1 MMSIDDYNE
10 VKECIYKEE
19 TYSARDNGAVLR
31 HQRKGVRKRKLDE
44 VWSFGTPNIATGYMD
59 FCGERV
65 HRIVATA
72 FLGPAPSEQHVVDHI
87 DTNRQN
93 NRPENLRW
101 LTKLENILNNEIT
114 RKKVELM
121 RRFYEVWKDIETN
134 SVARTTERTEFNDS
148 EQSPNS
154 VVSTTELQKADSEAD
169 SIRQLRL
176 TSDDSFPITAFLNIS
191 FTHHVAIFRY
201 AKEYDERK
209 YYIQIAY
216 QNRMKVD
223 DLEQAIKNRVYDHRN
238 ALPNNFFRT
247 IPDSQLALRTIQTF
261 KDSYLLDYINVEDID
276 ESDPIN
282 VDERVIESKIVM
294 NIKNF
299 IMTFGKSFTYKGHQV
314 HYDKLGHDHWIDLLF
329 FNRELQA
336 LVVVELKK
344 GQFKPS
350 YLGQLAAYLRILD
363 DDERLPGE
371 NPSVGIILCKKADKA
386 YVEYVLQDYVKPMG
400 VATYKNV
407 QNRLRELLPP
417 EDEMKRLMLK
427 EERKDEE

>member
-1 MMSIDDYNE
+1 MN
-10 VKECIYKEE
+10 KEE
-19 TYSARDNGAVLR
+19 LIGQGEIVKSSDEVRSAVRLIKAAILQSQARAIQMVNQEQLSLYYGIGRYVSE
-31 HQRKGVRKRKLDE
+31 HSRKGY
-44 VWSFGTPNIATGYMD
+44 WGTGAIGT
-59 FCGERV
+59 
-65 HRIVATA
+65 ISKQ
-72 FLGPAPSEQHVVDHI
+72 LKSEL
-87 DTNRQN
+87 
-93 NRPENLRW
+93 PGLKGFSE
-101 LTKLENILNNEIT
+101 ENI
-114 RKKVELM
+114 KLM
-121 RRFYEVWKDIETN
+121 RRFYEAWKDIETN
-134 SVARTTERTEFNDS
+134 SVGGTTEITDFNNSGQTD
-148 EQSPNS
+148 NS
-154 VVSTTELQKADSEAD
+154 VVGTTDLQKTDSEAE
-169 SIRQLRL
+169 SIRQLQL

-216 QNRMKVD
+216 QNRLKAE

-238 ALPNNFFRT
+238 ALPNNFFKT
-247 IPDSQLALRTIQTF
+247 IPDRQLALRTIQTF

-400 VATYKNV
+400 VATYQNM

-417 EDEMKRLMLK
+417 EEEMKRLMSK

>member
-1 MMSIDDYNE
+1 MTQEESFNQGSM
-10 VKECIYKEE
+10 VKPSDEIR
-19 TYSARDNGAVLR
+19 SAVRLIKDAILQSQARAVQMINQEQLSLYYGIGRYVSEHSRKSYWGTGAIGTISKQLKSELPGL
-31 HQRKGVRKRKLDE
+31 KG
-44 VWSFGTPNIATGYMD
+44 F
-59 FCGERV
+59 
-65 HRIVATA
+65 
-72 FLGPAPSEQHVVDHI
+72 SE
-87 DTNRQN
+87 
-93 NRPENLRW
+93 
-101 LTKLENILNNEIT
+101 ENI
-114 RKKVELM
+114 KLM
-121 RRFYEVWKDIETN
+121 RRFYETWKDIE
-134 SVARTTERTEFNDS
+134 A
-148 EQSPNS
+148 NS
-154 VVSTTELQKADSEAD
+154 VVGTTEITDFNKSGLSGNSVVGTTELEIADNEAE
-169 SIRQLRL
+169 SIRQLQFTR
-176 TSDDSFPITAFLNIS
+176 DDNFPITAFLNIS

-209 YYIQIAY
+209 YYIQMAY
-216 QNRMKVD
+216 QNRMKAD
-223 DLEQAIKNRVYDHRN
+223 DLEQAIKNRVYDHRET
-238 ALPNNFFRT
+238 LPNNFLRT
-247 IPDSQLALRTIQTF
+247 IPDKKLALSTIQIF

-363 DDERLPGE
+363 DDEKLPGE

-400 VATYKNV
+400 VATYKHM
-407 QNRLRELLPP
+407 QERLRELLPP
-417 EDEMKRLMLK
+417 EEEIKRLMSK
-427 EERKDEE
+427 EEHKII